1 MIATDS
7 QRTVAIA
14 GAGLMGS
21 GIASVF
27 ALAGFDVVIYDADGS
42 TLRRAEQHCLGV
54 FLEMEAA
61 KSITSSQ
68 VITARDRV
76 RTATSLAELSGAGLA
91 IEAIIES
98 AAAKQSLYCGLEEV
112 VADTA
117 IIASTTS
124 GIVPETL
131 SERMRV
137 PGRFVIAHFW
147 NPPHIIPLVEV
158 VPGPKTQPGTVQTV
172 MGWLT
177 AAHCSP
183 VLLSK
188 AVPGFIGNRLQFALL
203 REALYMLRAGIAD
216 AETIDEVMKQSL
228 GRRYRWIGPLEG
240 ADIGGLDTF
249 LAIGSQLMPHLAS
262 NGDGLDMLRTLVLEK
277 RGGRRQGHGIYEW
290 DSHREARLGEARMQM
305 LAAALDSPPHRS
317 ADRRR

>member
-1 MIATDS
+1 MIPVDS

-42 TLRRAEQHCLGV
+42 TLGRAEQHCLGV
-54 FLEMEAA
+54 FRELAA
-61 KSITSSQ
+61 ANSITSQQ
-68 VITARDRV
+68 VTAARDRV
-76 RTATSLAELSGAGLA
+76 RAVTSLAELGGAGFV

-131 SERMRV
+131 SERMRL
-137 PGRFVIAHFW
+137 PDRFLIAHFW
-147 NPPHIIPLVEV
+147 NPPHIVPLVEV
-158 VPGPKTQPGTVQTV
+158 VAGPKTQQGTVETV
-172 MGWLT
+172 MSWLK
-177 AAHCSP
+177 AANCSP

-188 AVPGFIGNRLQFALL
+188 PVPGFIGNRLQFALL
-203 REALYMLRAGIAD
+203 REALFMLQSGIAD

-249 LAIGSQLMPHLAS
+249 LAIGSQLMPHLA
-262 NGDGLDMLRTLVLEK
+262 NNDDGLDILRTLVGEK
-277 RGGRRQGHGIYEW
+277 RGGRRQGRGIYEW
-290 DSHREARLGEARMQM
+290 DSRRESRLVEARLHM
-305 LAAALDSPPHRS
+305 LAAALESPPLLPPTS
-317 ADRRR
+317 G